1 MRATNRLKEWAL
13 DWVDRTGTRP
23 AAGGIE
29 EPLTLVSRIF
39 AALAGVV
46 AVLSSPAIDFLAPN
60 LNANAAAILRV
71 IIALG
76 TLVAVNYVVTAKDT
90 VESEGHRKY
99 RFSNT
104 ERLIARGIVVLAI
117 LIWSLNFVPAPPEP
131 RDCSVNAV
139 VTWKGQLD
147 GTVRPLSIS
156 LVAGQEQAYPIQL
169 DSPVAMRVPSAHLS
183 RWSINV
189 LWSDNSLS
197 GFGEFSG
204 CPAAASKGSGDGRA
218 EINLTGR

>member
-76 TLVAVNYVVTAKDT
+76 TLVAVNYVVTAKDS
-90 VESEGHRKY
+90 VESERHRKY

-139 VTWKGQLD
+139 VTWTGQLNGIKPQSVSLKSD
-147 GTVRPLSIS
+147 G
-156 LVAGQEQAYPIQL
+156 EQLYPVEA
-169 DSPVAMRVPSAHLS
+169 DRPVAMLVPAEHLS
-183 RWSINV
+183 KWSV
-189 LWSDNSLS
+189 TLLWSDGSRS
-197 GFGEFSG
+197 DFGEFSG

-218 EINLTGR
+218 EISLGGR